1 MKTIADVI
9 SNYSEYET
17 LIEDRFGA
25 RLCNFLTQEQADSIG
40 FRLKDGI
47 EEWGASDDWTRENIL
62 EQLRKDV
69 EFGWEKACG
78 ERGISSSLMYEV
90 VRSWNRVLEEG
101 LEDFDEYDPY
111 GRPLFAATAEKYGW
125 TFGGDAE

>member
-17 LIEDRFGA
+17 PIEDRFGA
-25 RLCNFLTQEQADSIG
+25 RLCNFLTQEQADSIW
-40 FRLKDGI
+40 FLLKDGI
-47 EEWGASDDWTRENIL
+47 EELGASDDWTRENIL

-78 ERGISSSLMYEV
+78 ERGISSSLMYKV

-111 GRPLFAATAEKYGW
+111 GRPLFAVTAEKYGW
-125 TFGGDAE
+125 TMGGE